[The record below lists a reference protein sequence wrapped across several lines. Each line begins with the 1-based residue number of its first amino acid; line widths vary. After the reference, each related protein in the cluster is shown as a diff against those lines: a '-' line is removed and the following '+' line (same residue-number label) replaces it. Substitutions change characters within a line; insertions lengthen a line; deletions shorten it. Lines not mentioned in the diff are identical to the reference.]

1 METSPIINKIDK
13 RIMAFVNQ
21 MTEPYKDGDDII
33 MLYEI
38 LNGKRFPEG
47 NVLLKYKVGSKRR
60 FNYDMFDERK
70 ATLFYNEF
78 IVQIRLTATSFHFM
92 ATMFHHKNNQTEG
105 FSYNIDSKI
114 DSGVPDE
121 TWVLPEGDRIDNQT
135 EIDGRKP
142 EIFLE
147 EICQLHKLDREMT
160 TSCEMEP
167 SEEVYEIKKRFD
179 DLMESVTNEQ
189 INWITSNELEP
200 DEKITILQNLS
211 TERKLN
217 ILENFEN
224 ENIN

>member
-1 METSPIINKIDK
+1 METSQIINKIDK

-21 MTEPYKDGDDII
+21 MTEPYKDSDDII
-33 MLYEI
+33 MFYEI

-47 NVLLKYKVGSKRR
+47 NVPLKYKVGSKRR
-60 FNYDMFDERK
+60 FNYDMFDEPK

-78 IVQIRLTATSFHFM
+78 IVQIRLTAKSFHFM
-92 ATMFHHKNNQTEG
+92 ATMFHHENNQTEG
-105 FSYNIDSKI
+105 FSYNIDSKN
-114 DSGVPDE
+114 DSGAPDE

-160 TSCEMEP
+160 TSCELEP

-179 DLMESVTNEQ
+179 ALMESVTNEQ

>member
-1 METSPIINKIDK
+1 METSPIINKVDK
-13 RIMAFVNQ
+13 TIMAFVNQ

-33 MLYEI
+33 MFYEI

-47 NVLLKYKVGSKRR
+47 NVQLKYKVGSKRR
-60 FNYDMFDERK
+60 FNFNMFDEPK
-70 ATLFYNEF
+70 AKVFHNEF
-78 IVQIRLTATSFHFM
+78 IVQIRLTAQSFYFM
-92 ATMFHHKNNQTEG
+92 ATMFHDENNQTEG
-105 FSYNIDSKI
+105 MSYNVDATIN
-114 DSGVPDE
+114 SGIPE
-121 TWVLPEGDRIDNQT
+121 GTWVLPEGDHIDNQT

-147 EICQLHKLDREMT
+147 EICQLHKLHREMT
-160 TSCEMEP
+160 TSCELEP

-211 TERKLN
+211 IERKLN

>member
-1 METSPIINKIDK
+1 METSQIINKIDK

-21 MTEPYKDGDDII
+21 MTEPYKDSDDII
-33 MLYEI
+33 MFYEI

-47 NVLLKYKVGSKRR
+47 NVPLKYKVGSKRR
-60 FNYDMFDERK
+60 FNYDMFDEPK

-78 IVQIRLTATSFHFM
+78 IVKIRLTAKSFHFM
-92 ATMFHHKNNQTEG
+92 ATMFHHENNQTEG

-114 DSGVPDE
+114 DSGAPDE

-147 EICQLHKLDREMT
+147 EICQLHKLNREMR
-160 TSCEMEP
+160 TSCELEP

-179 DLMESVTNEQ
+179 ELMESAADEE
-189 INWITSNELEP
+189 IDWAISNELEIE
-200 DEKITILQNLS
+200 EKITVLENLS
-211 TERKLN
+211 PDRKLQ
-217 ILENFEN
+217 ILNNFKN
-224 ENIN
+224 GN

>member
-21 MTEPYKDGDDII
+21 MTEPYKDSDDII
-33 MLYEI
+33 MFYEI

-47 NVLLKYKVGSKRR
+47 NVPLKYKVGSKRR
-60 FNYDMFDERK
+60 FNYDMFDEPK

-78 IVQIRLTATSFHFM
+78 IVKIRLTAKSFHFM
-92 ATMFHHKNNQTEG
+92 ATMFHHENNQTEG

-114 DSGVPDE
+114 DSRVPDE

-147 EICQLHKLDREMT
+147 EICQLHKLNREMR
-160 TSCEMEP
+160 TSCELEP

-179 DLMESVTNEQ
+179 ELMASAADEE
-189 INWITSNELEP
+189 IDWAISNELEIE
-200 DEKITILQNLS
+200 EKITVLENLS
-211 TERKLN
+211 PDRKLQ
-217 ILENFEN
+217 ILNNFKN
-224 ENIN
+224 GN

>member
-1 METSPIINKIDK
+1 
-13 RIMAFVNQ
+13 
-21 MTEPYKDGDDII
+21 
-33 MLYEI
+33 
-38 LNGKRFPEG
+38 
-47 NVLLKYKVGSKRR
+47 
-60 FNYDMFDERK
+60 
-70 ATLFYNEF
+70 
-78 IVQIRLTATSFHFM
+78 
-92 ATMFHHKNNQTEG
+92 
-105 FSYNIDSKI
+105 
-114 DSGVPDE
+114 
-121 TWVLPEGDRIDNQT
+121 
-135 EIDGRKP
+135 
-142 EIFLE
+142 
-147 EICQLHKLDREMT
+147 MT